1 MPISAKVLALILK
14 GRLGEEVASEY
25 LRDCNSGYLNHK
37 YICETVPKNDF
48 STVQLAQ
55 RKTEAHQREAALN
68 NVNLNVFRQWII
80 YTILEFPLSSGV
92 FLASV

>member
-1 MPISAKVLALILK
+1 
-14 GRLGEEVASEY
+14 
-25 LRDCNSGYLNHK
+25 
-37 YICETVPKNDF
+37 VPKNDF

-55 RKTEAHQREAALN
+55 RKTEAHQREAVPN

-80 YTILEFPLSSGV
+80 DTILEFPLSSGV

>member
-1 MPISAKVLALILK
+1 LQANISEIVIL
-14 GRLGEEVASEY
+14 VIY
-25 LRDCNSGYLNHK
+25 HK

-55 RKTEAHQREAALN
+55 RKTEAHQREAVPN

-80 YTILEFPLSSGV
+80 DTILEFPLSSGV